1 MSYKDGKSK
10 FDTREDKINKPL
22 LMISRC
28 AKIVEQLLTSSP
40 RLRDNDQQLVANVWY
55 VQMRDKNDIEK
66 MSAKDFLHELAKGNV
81 MSSESIT
88 RCRRKLQEEHTYL
101 RGEKWDER
109 HRAQKDVKEELRNW
123 KSHVNN

>member
-1 MSYKDGKSK
+1 MKLNRLIG
-10 FDTREDKINKPL
+10 
-22 LMISRC
+22 RC
-28 AKIVEQLLTSSP
+28 AKIVERLLISSP
-40 RLRDNDQQLVANVWY
+40 KLRDNDQQLVANVWY
-55 VQMRDKNDIEK
+55 VQTRDACNIEN
-66 MSAKDFLHELAKGNV
+66 MTAKDFLHELAKGNV

-88 RCRRKLQEEHTYL
+88 RCRRKLQEENTYL

>member
-40 RLRDNDQQLVANVWY
+40 RLKDNDQQLVANVWY
-55 VQMRDKNDIEK
+55 VQMRDKHDIEK
-66 MSAKDFLHELAKGNV
+66 
-81 MSSESIT
+81 
-88 RCRRKLQEEHTYL
+88 CR
-101 RGEKWDER
+101 
-109 HRAQKDVKEELRNW
+109 QKIFFMN
-123 KSHVNN
+123 

>member
-1 MSYKDGKSK
+1 MK
-10 FDTREDKINKPL
+10 KPL
-22 LMISRC
+22 LMISKC

-40 RLRDNDQQLVANVWY
+40 KLRDNDQQLVANVWY
-55 VQMRDKNDIEK
+55 VQTRDQFDIEK
-66 MSAKDFLHELAKGNV
+66 MTAKNFLHELAQGNV

-88 RCRRKLQEEHTYL
+88 RCRRKLQEENTYL